1 MEQVLKRFK
10 ASRSKTT
17 FEAENDGSVGTLIRE
32 WRTMRKLSQMDL
44 ALDADI
50 SPRHLSFVE
59 TGRSR
64 PSAEVLMTIAN
75 HLDIPLR
82 TRNTL
87 LLAAGFAPRY
97 SEQGLGSARMA
108 QIKGAVQRLLDTHE
122 PYPGVALDGQWNV
135 VLLNKTAEKLMDLLP
150 DHLKHPTIN
159 MFRVSLH
166 PDGFARHT
174 KNFHEWGSYLLQ
186 VLQRLRLTTR
196 GQGLDELSCEV
207 NGYPN
212 VQAIKE
218 YTSRPLS
225 AESSL
230 LVPCILDLH
239 GHDVSLFTT
248 LTIFGSP
255 RTSRCTSSSSSCST
269 PQMRVLKNFLKK
281 LFGNM
286 ILHHFHNQVKRL
298 VALRYPEL
306 FGLDALAFRAA
317 LEPLAQYIPS
327 VTSGPDVD
335 NGNAPFIL
343 VINSPKAPVRTIL
356 PLVTRRGKSAVERL
370 HPIQPEQ
377 FLPTGVGLPT
387 GKRISYSTL
396 IEVERLSKH

>member
-17 FEAENDGSVGTLIRE
+17 FEAENDGSVGSLIRE

-97 SEQGLGSARMA
+97 SEQDLGSARMA
-108 QIKGAVQRLLDTHE
+108 QIKGAVQRLLDTHG

-159 MFRVSLH
+159 MFRASLH

-212 VQAIKE
+212 VQVIKE
-218 YTSRPLS
+218 QTSKPLS

-230 LVPCILDLH
+230 LVPCILNLH
-239 GHDVSLFTT
+239 GHEVSLFTT
-248 LTIFGSP
+248 LTTFGSP
-255 RTSRCTSSSSSCST
+255 RDITLHELFIELFYPSDEST
-269 PQMRVLKNFLKK
+269 EKFLKK
-281 LFGNM
+281 
-286 ILHHFHNQVKRL
+286 V
-298 VALRYPEL
+298 V
-306 FGLDALAFRAA
+306 
-317 LEPLAQYIPS
+317 
-327 VTSGPDVD
+327 
-335 NGNAPFIL
+335 
-343 VINSPKAPVRTIL
+343 
-356 PLVTRRGKSAVERL
+356 
-370 HPIQPEQ
+370 
-377 FLPTGVGLPT
+377 
-387 GKRISYSTL
+387 
-396 IEVERLSKH
+396 